1 MPNRAARRAAAHK
14 TMEAARQ
21 AAAPVQSPVAEPVR
35 PTVVSEAQLA
45 ANRANAQ
52 SSSGPKTEEGKLV
65 SSHNALKT
73 GLTGRTI
80 VLPTDDVAAYQTLVA
95 LINKKFAPAND
106 IEQHLTQTIADT
118 EWRPLRIPTL
128 ESGLYALGRQELA
141 ADCAHEPDPQL
152 RATMLE
158 AHIFR
163 TYQKDLRNLA
173 LQERRLRN
181 QLRQDTA
188 ELRRLQQERIEQ
200 ETATEPRASA
210 GATAPVKP
218 ENGFEFSTSPAPSV
232 PSPTVT
238 TQPAEIHQEME
249 PAAQIIIL
257 ASVFCLLAS
266 PLWHRLPHFLP
277 VLRQIVHHRTA
288 RSVSSFKRR

>member
-1 MPNRAARRAAAHK
+1 MSNRAARRAAAH
-14 TMEAARQ
+14 Q
-21 AAAPVQSPVAEPVR
+21 ANKGNI
-35 PTVVSEAQLA
+35 SEAQLA

-52 SSSGPKTEEGKLV
+52 FSSGPKTEQGKLV

-95 LINKKFAPAND
+95 LINRKFAPAND

-118 EWRPLRIPTL
+118 EWRLLRIPTL
-128 ESGLYALGRQELA
+128 ESGLYALGRHELA

-181 QLRQDTA
+181 QLKQDTA
-188 ELRRLQQERIEQ
+188 ELRRLQQERL
-200 ETATEPRASA
+200 ETDAAEKAEANP
-210 GATAPVKP
+210 KP
-218 ENGFEFSTSPAPSV
+218 AAVQNGFEFSTPPNQAAHEPVPAPE
-232 PSPTVT
+232 PP
-238 TQPAEIHQEME
+238 QPDQINLKSEAI
-249 PAAQIIIL
+249 AA
-257 ASVFCLLAS
+257 
-266 PLWHRLPHFLP
+266 
-277 VLRQIVHHRTA
+277 
-288 RSVSSFKRR
+288 

>member
-1 MPNRAARRAAAHK
+1 MSNRAARRAAAHQANK
-14 TMEAARQ
+14 
-21 AAAPVQSPVAEPVR
+21 AAAQTISPI
-35 PTVVSEAQLA
+35 SEAQLA

-52 SSSGPKTEEGKLV
+52 FSSGPKTEPGKLV

-95 LINKKFAPAND
+95 LINRKFNPAND

-118 EWRPLRIPTL
+118 EWRLLRIPTL
-128 ESGLYALGRQELA
+128 ESGFYALGRHELA

-181 QLRQDTA
+181 QLKQDTA
-188 ELRRLQQERIEQ
+188 ELRRLQQERF
-200 ETATEPRASA
+200 ETAAEKVEANP
-210 GATAPVKP
+210 KP
-218 ENGFEFSTSPAPSV
+218 AAVQNGFEFSTPPNEAVPEPSRAP
-232 PSPTVT
+232 
-238 TQPAEIHQEME
+238 QPAE
-249 PAAQIIIL
+249 PAQINPKSEAI
-257 ASVFCLLAS
+257 AA
-266 PLWHRLPHFLP
+266 
-277 VLRQIVHHRTA
+277 
-288 RSVSSFKRR
+288 